1 MTHPLWSAGEAAAAT
16 DGRLEGGD
24 WTASGVS
31 IDTRTLKPGDLFV
44 ALADQR
50 DGHDFAQAALD
61 KGAAAA
67 LVSKPGA
74 CEGRKLVVPD
84 VLQALRD
91 LGAASRDRCGAV
103 RVAVTGSVG
112 KTSVKD
118 WIAAVFREAGPA
130 HWSVKSYNNH
140 WGVPLTLAR
149 MPRETRHAVFE
160 MGMNHAG
167 EIRELTA
174 QVRPHLALITKIA
187 PAHLENLGSM
197 EAIADAKAEI
207 FEGLLSD
214 GIAVIPADDEFRD
227 RLAGHVNA
235 SRAGFLLD
243 FGTAPKAAV
252 RVLSYTDGPDGG
264 TGRLNVL
271 GREIS
276 VRVRASGAHQ
286 GINAAAVMAAC
297 VAAGLEPDL
306 IAGVLERQE
315 AAEGRGAS
323 FVLKLPEG
331 GQAQIVDDSYNANP
345 ASMTAAIAGLAKR
358 QPSGQGRRIA
368 VLGEML
374 ELGADSEAM
383 HAALAGPL
391 QAAGVAKVV
400 GVGGLMRALLAALP
414 KGIERQHAGDAGQG
428 LDLLGECLRDGDVVL
443 VKGSNASGVHK
454 IVASLREG
462 RLSAPS
468 NA

>member
-1 MTHPLWSAGEAAAAT
+1 MNRPLWTAKDAAT
-16 DGRLEGGD
+16 ATGGRLEGGD
-24 WTASGVS
+24 WTATGVS
-31 IDTRTLKPGDLFV
+31 IDSRTIEPGDLFV
-44 ALADQR
+44 ALSDQR
-50 DGHDFAQAALD
+50 DGHEFAQAALD
-61 KGAAAA
+61 AGAVAA

-74 CEGRKLVVPD
+74 CDGPRLVVPD

-91 LGAASRDRCGAV
+91 LGAAARDRCGAV

-112 KTSVKD
+112 KTSVKE
-118 WIAAVFREAGPA
+118 WIAAAFRAEGPA

-149 MPRETRHAVFE
+149 MPAGTRHGVFE

-167 EIRELTA
+167 EIRALTA
-174 QVRPHLALITKIA
+174 QVRPHIAVITKIA

-197 EAIADAKAEI
+197 EAIADAKSEI
-207 FEGLLSD
+207 FEGLEPD

-243 FGTAPKAAV
+243 FGAAPKAAV
-252 RVLSYTDGPDGG
+252 RVVSYTDGPDGG
-264 TGRLNVL
+264 TGRLDVL
-271 GREIS
+271 GREIAI
-276 VRVRASGAHQ
+276 RVGASGAHP

-297 VAAGLEPDL
+297 VAAGLEPERV
-306 IAGVLERQE
+306 AEVLASQH
-315 AAEGRGAS
+315 AAPGRGARFTLS
-323 FVLKLPEG
+323 LPDG
-331 GQAQIVDDSYNANP
+331 GEALIIDDSYNANP
-345 ASMTAAIAGLAKR
+345 ASMTAAIAGLANR
-358 QPSGQGRRIA
+358 APARGGRRIA

-374 ELGADSEAM
+374 ELGPQSEAM
-383 HAALAGPL
+383 HAALAEPL
-391 QAAGVAKVV
+391 RAAGVAEVI
-400 GVGGLMRALLAALP
+400 GVGRRMQALLSALP
-414 KGIERQHAGDAGQG
+414 KDIARAHAGDADEG
-428 LDLLGECLRDGDVVL
+428 LDLLGETLRDGDVVL
-443 VKGSNASGVHK
+443 IKGSNASGVHR

>member
-1 MTHPLWSAGEAAAAT
+1 MSQPVWTAKEAAAAT
-16 DGRLEGGD
+16 GGRLDGGD
-24 WTASGVS
+24 WIATGVS
-31 IDTRTLKPGDLFV
+31 IDTRTLEPGDLFV
-44 ALADQR
+44 ALSDQR
-50 DGHDFAQAALD
+50 DGHEFAQAALE

-67 LVSKPGA
+67 LVSRPQA
-74 CEGRKLVVPD
+74 CDGPKLVVPD

-91 LGAASRDRCGAV
+91 LGAASRDRCSAV
-103 RVAVTGSVG
+103 RVGVTGSVG
-112 KTSVKD
+112 KTSVKE

-149 MPRETRHAVFE
+149 MPAGTRHAVFE

-167 EIRELTA
+167 EIRALTA
-174 QVRPHLALITKIA
+174 QVRPHVALITRIA

-207 FEGLLSD
+207 FEGLLPD

-227 RLAGHVNA
+227 RLAGHVDA
-235 SRAGFLLD
+235 SCAGFLLD
-243 FGTAPKAAV
+243 FGVAPRAAV
-252 RVLSYTDGPDGG
+252 RVISYKDGPDGG
-264 TGRLNVL
+264 AGRLNVL
-271 GREIS
+271 GREIA
-276 VRVRASGAHQ
+276 VRVRAPGAHQ
-286 GINAAAVMAAC
+286 GLNAAAVMAAC
-297 VAAGLEPDL
+297 VAAGLEPEL
-306 IAGVLERQE
+306 VAGVLERQE
-315 AAEGRGAS
+315 AAAGRGAS

-331 GQAQIVDDSYNANP
+331 GEARIVDDSYNANP
-345 ASMTAAIAGLAKR
+345 ASMTAAIAGLANR
-358 QPSGQGRRIA
+358 DPAGRGRRVA

-374 ELGADSEAM
+374 ELGPDSEAM

-391 QAAGVAKVV
+391 EAAGVSRVI
-400 GVGGLMRALLAALP
+400 GVGRLMRALLSALP
-414 KGIERQHAGDAGQG
+414 KQIERQHAGDAGEA
-428 LDLLGECLRDGDVVL
+428 LDLLGQSLRDGDVVL
-443 VKGSNASGVHK
+443 IKGSNASGVHK